1 MKNNA
6 TPTRFW
12 SGYATALGGLAVAG
26 AAPSADASILYTDI
40 VDLTMSTVNDRIE
53 FDLDHSSAGPSYA
66 TLNGAQAGADF
77 QLRSTGST
85 DVTTALSFGS
95 NQMAGYYLSK
105 LSAGAT
111 IDASQPWNGGVSY
124 FEFFDTGNWQGGA
137 DAYLGLRVNH
147 GVDFNYGWAHV
158 VYDDVANTMT
168 LKEFAIEQTLNTAI
182 AAGDVGTPANAAPEP
197 GSLFLAALGLGG
209 LGLRRRRA
217 AQAA

>member
-6 TPTRFW
+6 MPSRFW
-12 SGYATALGGLAVAG
+12 SGYASALGGLAVAS

-40 VDLTMSTVNDRIE
+40 VDLTMSTVNENIN
-53 FDLDHSSAGPSYA
+53 FDLDHSGAGPYA
-66 TLNGAQAGADF
+66 VLNGNTAGDDF

-111 IDASQPWNGGVSY
+111 IDAGQPWNGGVSY
-124 FEFFDTGNWQGGA
+124 FEFFDTGAWQGGA
-137 DAYLGLRVNH
+137 DAYLGLRINS
-147 GVDFNYGWAHV
+147 GAGFNYGWAHV
-158 VYDDVANTMT
+158 SYDDAANTMT

-182 AAGDVGTPANAAPEP
+182 TAGDVGTPANATPEP
-197 GSLFLAALGLGG
+197 SSVLLVALGLGG
-209 LGLRRRRA
+209 MALRRRRA